1 MKSIIKRLF
10 WAAEPTPAREA
21 AHSAMS
27 SELGTSDIESYFL
40 SLIRDC
46 LGRMLVSPD
55 TIRVDV
61 WRSGANAR
69 GQPMFAGY
77 VRILKWDPVLTPVLL
92 QTIPVIAGRVRRP
105 LVPGHECDRK
115 CTHYAFRRAGGN
127 RPPAHG
133 RPLIHPGLVV
143 KQEVCAALSA
153 REAGRVRHHPLRL

>member
-1 MKSIIKRLF
+1 MKAIIKRMF
-10 WAAEPTPAREA
+10 RAAEPTPAREA

-27 SELGTSDIESYFL
+27 SELGTSDIESYYL

-92 QTIPVIAGRVRRP
+92 QNIPVIDGRVRRVAQASVLLEGTAFAGLWFQATSATENAP
-105 LVPGHECDRK
+105 TTLLGVPAEIVHQP
-115 CTHYAFRRAGGN
+115 T
-127 RPPAHG
+127 
-133 RPLIHPGLVV
+133 
-143 KQEVCAALSA
+143 AA
-153 REAGRVRHHPLRL
+153 P